1 MSAVA
6 LSDRQGRAASA
17 GMWLFIASIV
27 MFYGALFSG
36 YVLLRAGSAVW
47 ETPWR
52 TGLAAEW
59 PIAVD
64 HWFRTMW
71 LGLAVMQSR
80 RLSGEG
86 VAVAGLPR
94 FSWIVALAGTAFV
107 WRCVYIAGWLAS
119 QGLVPAMSVPLACW
133 YVLTGTVALLVA
145 GGTIAAVWVALERVP
160 AAQRARRGAML
171 QRYWLLML
179 VLWLA
184 TVGGLYLV

>member
-1 MSAVA
+1 
-6 LSDRQGRAASA
+6 
-17 GMWLFIASIV
+17 
-27 MFYGALFSG
+27 
-36 YVLLRAGSAVW
+36 
-47 ETPWR
+47 
-52 TGLAAEW
+52 
-59 PIAVD
+59 
-64 HWFRTMW
+64 
-71 LGLAVMQSR
+71 MQSR

-86 VAVAGLPR
+86 VAIAGLPR
-94 FSWIVALAGTAFV
+94 FSWLVGLAGTAFV

-145 GGTIAAVWVALERVP
+145 GGTVAAVWVALERVP

-179 VLWLA
+179 VLWLT